1 MGLSLQVVIDCADP
15 EKLSAFWAEAIHYKL
30 QDPPTGYQSW
40 EAFLEAQ
47 GVQQDQWNNASAI
60 VDPEGQGPRIFF
72 QRVPEP
78 KITKNRVHL
87 DVNVIRP
94 EASPEE
100 REQQLNAEVERLK
113 HLGAREL
120 YRAEEFGSRWVT
132 MADPE
137 DNEFC
142 VQ

>member
-1 MGLSLQVVIDCADP
+1 MGLPLQVAIDCADP

-47 GVQQDQWNNASAI
+47 GVPQDQWNNASAI